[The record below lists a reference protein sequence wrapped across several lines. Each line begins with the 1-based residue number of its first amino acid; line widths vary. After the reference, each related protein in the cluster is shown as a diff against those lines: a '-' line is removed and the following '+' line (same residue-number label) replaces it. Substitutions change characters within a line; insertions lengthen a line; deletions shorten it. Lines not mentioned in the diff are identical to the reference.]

1 MTTASHPS
9 TAADRRRAGGGFA
22 ADLGTA
28 PNIITL
34 SRLAL
39 ILIAAG
45 LFFADHPGAGIA
57 LGVVAG
63 VTDYLDGWLARRTGQ
78 VTRLGEILDQFSDIF
93 FESMVLYIAIAQFH
107 FLPLWVLP
115 AYLARE
121 LWVTTIRRF
130 MAGHQLNISTNFLG
144 KLKTNFVMWGFVPTF
159 LSIEGVLPALE
170 PGLAILGRAGIGLG
184 ILFGYLSGAD
194 YTRQLVRG
202 YDQITAARAAGTA
215 DAGDGWT

>member
-1 MTTASHPS
+1 MSSSSP
-9 TAADRRRAGGGFA
+9 AAGSSPPRIRGSFV

-34 SRLAL
+34 SRLVL
-39 ILIAAG
+39 ILIATG
-45 LFFADHPGAGIA
+45 LFFAGHDLIGIA
-57 LGVVAG
+57 LAVVAG

-93 FESMVLYIAIAQFH
+93 YESMVLYIAIAQFR
-107 FLPLWVLP
+107 FFPLWVLP

-144 KLKTNFVMWGFVPTF
+144 KLKTNFVMWGFFPTF
-159 LSIEGVLPALE
+159 LSIEGALPAWE
-170 PGLAILGRAGIGLG
+170 PFVGLLGKVGVGLG
-184 ILFGYLSGAD
+184 LCFGYISAAD
-194 YTRQLVRG
+194 YTRQLIAG
-202 YDQITAARAAGTA
+202 YDKIAEARAAGRA
-215 DAGDGWT
+215 GGDA